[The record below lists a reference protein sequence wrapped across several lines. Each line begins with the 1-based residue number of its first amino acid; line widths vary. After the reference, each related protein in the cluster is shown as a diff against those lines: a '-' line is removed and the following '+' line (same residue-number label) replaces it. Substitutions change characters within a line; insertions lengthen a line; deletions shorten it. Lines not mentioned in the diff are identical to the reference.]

1 MKLYISLL
9 FIDTERNGMHFNP
22 RREFNPLNRAKYSF
36 KKFNIYIYMNIV
48 DIKQTV
54 IKL

>member
-36 KKFNIYIYMNIV
+36 KKFNIYMNIL